1 VGCLYRFR
9 SWRIGLRTLRSVCA
23 ASVELSRAWS
33 EELLQRLLR
42 TPGRFATSLHQVGQM
57 YADLVDTV
65 KARAAMPDDDRF
77 PRYLSP
83 AWRKV
88 LHCLQ
93 GSDPAERVSDAVTK
107 ALAGTIRAIHGVPSL
122 ASLAEQMRK
131 AASSGDSP
139 HFDSATG
146 RQHVPT
152 KIAERAASA
161 LAMTMQR
168 ELALVSPTEAT
179 LLLARRVI
187 KDFAYHYGFDRMVQ
201 ALPRDSYRQGD
212 LRAVMTA
219 ALAGDGPAK
228 LAARFAS
235 RPTGE
240 GLRAPALRRPRR
252 ALAEL
257 LETDLESL

>member
-1 VGCLYRFR
+1 MLIVL
-9 SWRIGLRTLRSVCA
+9 T
-23 ASVELSRAWS
+23 LSR
-33 EELLQRLLR
+33 R
-42 TPGRFATSLHQVGQM
+42 G
-57 YADLVDTV
+57 
-65 KARAAMPDDDRF
+65 AMPDDDRF

-93 GSDPAERVSDAVTK
+93 GHDPAERVSDAVTK
-107 ALAGTIRAIHGVPSL
+107 ALAATIRAIHGVPSL
-122 ASLAEQMRK
+122 ASLAEQMCS

-139 HFDSATG
+139 RFDSAAG

-152 KIAERAASA
+152 KIAERAASS

-168 ELALVSPTEAT
+168 ELALVSPAEAT

-201 ALPRDSYRQGD
+201 VLPRDSYRQGD

-219 ALAGDGPAK
+219 ALAGDGMAK

-240 GLRAPALRRPRR
+240 GLRAPTARRPKR

-257 LETDLESL
+257 LETDLEAL